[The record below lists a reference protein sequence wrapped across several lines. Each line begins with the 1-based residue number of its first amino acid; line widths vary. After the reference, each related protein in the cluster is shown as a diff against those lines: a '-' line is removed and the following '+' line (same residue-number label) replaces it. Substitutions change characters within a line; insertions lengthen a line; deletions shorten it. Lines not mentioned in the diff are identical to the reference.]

1 MLARI
6 PGPFYYLAFCLLVF
20 GLSPWVHA
28 TAFFYL
34 PFILGVVL
42 IFRSNLIYGLCIIMA
57 YLSVEGA
64 FKLFSQYDTVLR
76 LAIDLLI
83 ICLLMRLI
91 QIRLKDATGRK
102 ILEAPFVL
110 LFFLHVGWILVE
122 FLNPHALGLLASLAA
137 YKVYISALFLYFISY
152 TATETSDDLD
162 LICWMALFLVLVEV
176 ATSAYQFSIGE
187 AGLAQWS
194 PYYHQAMGVRF
205 KGAYFRPFGTS
216 NVAGGGSTLIF
227 LLTPVALSFLLK
239 KSPRWAVAWGGLLL
253 MAVSYILFI
262 SQVRAA
268 LLKALLGCAVTFLIL
283 FAKKIREVMFSFVF
297 LVVLSVGVG
306 LVVKFDD
313 SRFQMAE
320 KRLLALG
327 QISKVW
333 EQRSHGSFDSVVQI
347 VSEAPLGIG
356 LSRVGA
362 AAEPFKELIQSDLQ
376 YGLSW
381 SFADNLYKAL
391 LVEIGIPGLL
401 IYMIFLIMTFYQG
414 LKGLF
419 SFAPLSRSMIFFQ
432 AGAIGT
438 LLASFAGH
446 MGSEGF
452 LYQPESTIVWI
463 FIGALAKLSQFKKN
477 IKVPIVR
484 T

>member
-1 MLARI
+1 MIARI
-6 PGPFYYLAFCLLVF
+6 PGPFYYLAFCMSVF
-20 GLSPWVHA
+20 GLSPWIQA

-34 PFILGVVL
+34 PFVLGVVL
-42 IFRSNLIYGLCIIMA
+42 IFRSTIIHGLCIVLA

-64 FKLFSQYDTVLR
+64 FKLFTQYDTVVR

-83 ICLLMRLI
+83 ICLFLRLI
-91 QIRLKDATGRK
+91 QIRLKDSSGRK
-102 ILEAPFVL
+102 ILEAPFVF
-110 LFFLHVGWILVE
+110 FFLLHIGWILVE

-137 YKVYISALFLYFISY
+137 YKVYVSALLLYFISY
-152 TATETSDDLD
+152 TAIEGSDDLD
-162 LICWMALFLVLVEV
+162 LICWMALFLLLVEII
-176 ATSAYQFSIGE
+176 TSAYQFSVGE
-187 AGLAQWS
+187 AGLLRWS
-194 PYYHQAMGVRF
+194 SYYHQAMGVRF
-205 KGAYFRPFGTS
+205 GGAYFRPFGTS

-239 KSPRWAVAWGGLLL
+239 KSPRWAVPFGGLLL
-253 MAVSYILFI
+253 IAVTYILFI

-268 LLKALLGCAVTFLIL
+268 LLKALFGCILMFLIL
-283 FAKKIREVMFSFVF
+283 LAKNIREVTYSFIF
-297 LVVLSVGVG
+297 LVILSMGVG
-306 LVVKFDD
+306 LSVKFDD
-313 SRFQMAE
+313 SRFQIAE

-333 EQRSHGSFDSVVQI
+333 EQRSHGSYDSVVQI

-362 AAEPFKELIQSDLQ
+362 AAEPFKELIQSDVQ

-401 IYMIFLIMTFYQG
+401 LYMIFLIATFFQG

-419 SFAPLSRSMIFFQ
+419 AFSPGSRTIVFFQ
-432 AGAIGT
+432 AGAVGA
-438 LLASFAGH
+438 LMASFAGH

-452 LYQPESTIVWI
+452 LYQPESTIVWV
-463 FIGALAKLSQFKKN
+463 FIGALARLSQFKKHFN
-477 IKVPIVR
+477 
-484 T
+484 

>member
-6 PGPFYYLAFCLLVF
+6 PGPFYYLAFCLLIF
-20 GLSPWVHA
+20 GLSPRLHA
-28 TAFFYL
+28 SAFFYL
-34 PFILGVVL
+34 PLILGAFL
-42 IFRSNLIYGLCIIMA
+42 IFRSSLINGLCIILA

-64 FKLFSQYDTVLR
+64 FKLFTQYDTVLR
-76 LAIDLLI
+76 LAIDILI
-83 ICLLMRLI
+83 ICLFMRLI
-91 QIRLKDATGRK
+91 QIRLRDPRGRK
-102 ILEAPFVL
+102 IFEAPFVFF
-110 LFFLHVGWILVE
+110 FFLHLGWILVE

-137 YKVYISALFLYFISY
+137 YKVYISALLLYFIAY
-152 TATETSDDLD
+152 TAIEGPEDLD
-162 LICWMALFLVLVEV
+162 LICWMALLLVMTQVV
-176 ATSAYQFSIGE
+176 TSAYQFSIGE
-187 AGLAQWS
+187 AGLTQWS
-194 PYYHQAMGVRF
+194 PYYQQAMGVRF
-205 KGAYFRPFGTS
+205 KGTYFRPFGTS

-227 LLTPVALSFLLK
+227 LLAPVTLGFLLK
-239 KSPRWAVAWGGLLL
+239 KSPRWAVLWSGLLL
-253 MAVSYILFI
+253 IAVTYILFI

-268 LLKALLGCAVTFLIL
+268 LLKALFGCAIMFFIL
-283 FAKKIREVMFSFVF
+283 FAKNIREVMYSFIF

-306 LVVKFDD
+306 LAVKFDD

-347 VSEAPLGIG
+347 VSQAPLGIG

-401 IYMIFLIMTFYQG
+401 IYMTFLIMTFYQG

-419 SFAPLSRSMIFFQ
+419 SSLPNSRAFVFFQ
-432 AGAIGT
+432 AGAIGA

-452 LYQPESTIVWI
+452 LYQPEATIVWI
-463 FIGALAKLSQFKKN
+463 FIGALARLSQFKKFN
-477 IKVPIVR
+477 KVPI
-484 T
+484 TPS